1 LYVCWDGSD
10 WEWPNYQENDLTPDN
25 SLLTSV
31 ETDHILETSPSE
43 TLPDAFELEPDL
55 KDSKPVEL
63 LTDAGD
69 ELEAAALP
77 GYDLELESF
86 DADYK

>member
-1 LYVCWDGSD
+1 MYVCWDGSE
-10 WEWPNYQENDLTPDN
+10 WEWPNYNENDLTPDN

-31 ETDHILETSPSE
+31 ETDFIYETSPSFD
-43 TLPDAFELEPDL
+43 PDLDEFLPDL
-55 KDSKPVEL
+55 KASKPVEL

-69 ELEAAALP
+69 ELEAPALP

-86 DADYK
+86 DADNK